1 MTTTFYGVQAF
12 VKKGAHFVAEQPRV
26 ATSEASAKRMAE
38 SLSATKTG
46 TIAFS
51 RSGDSET
58 GEFEDPVIL
67 AEHGELPT
75 QDAF

>member
-1 MTTTFYGVQAF
+1 
-12 VKKGAHFVAEQPRV
+12 
-26 ATSEASAKRMAE
+26 MAE
-38 SLSATKTG
+38 SLSATKAG

-75 QDAF
+75 QDGF